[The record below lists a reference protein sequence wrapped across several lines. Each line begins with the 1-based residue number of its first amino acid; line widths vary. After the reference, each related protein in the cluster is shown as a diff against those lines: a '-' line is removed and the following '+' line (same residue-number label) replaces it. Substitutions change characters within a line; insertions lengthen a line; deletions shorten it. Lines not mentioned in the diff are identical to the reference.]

1 MTIDRI
7 LSRFK
12 IQTKIFLMVTPFVLN
27 IALVGIVGL
36 YSNQLLRGRIE
47 ISNVVL
53 QSMDGYKQVFASI
66 SGFLRNPSKQNFD
79 KASADVEQQKERLS
93 DVITQLKALTDV
105 SLLEQA
111 SGQTDGISQNND
123 KLWKLEQQRV
133 DIQADVKASFDAMTG
148 GQAQVGK
155 IAFEL
160 IANGTRQQNAQKA
173 ALKLSV
179 DIDTQTRQ
187 LASFI
192 EGLAKAATPADRKTI
207 LEKDAKSI
215 ADGLKSISKSVPAAN
230 ADVLG
235 QITSSLGALQ
245 QDANAG
251 KMPDGLQER
260 ILIAANNVLQGVA
273 SDIMRNAVLELT
285 NAEKVV
291 TLANTVNRKLAS
303 IVGNINNLQVDFAKL
318 SSAPTVDQVTQ
329 TQGEAYMFIKNLTE
343 LAAVIADNPDMAK
356 ISAQMKPM
364 LETMS
369 NNAQSLLDISDRKN
383 KEFAAAATQIDQ
395 TWSLLSEF
403 ANQQKDAAKTQSA
416 SANGISIAVVVA
428 GIIIAILAGIGLIVI
443 FRRPIAQ
450 ITDAMQRLAQGLL
463 DTDIR
468 SDRRAD
474 EIGDMARALG
484 VFKANA
490 LEKLKI
496 EAMSEEQRQ
505 AAEVERQRNDA
516 EKQASQEQINFAV
529 SELALSLRKLAD
541 GDLRCAIAV
550 PFAGGLDQ
558 LCNDFNTSIER
569 LNETL
574 VMIRQDASAI
584 QANGN
589 AMRGSADELASRTE
603 TQAASLEETAAA
615 VEEITVTV
623 QQTAGRASEAN
634 AIVSDTRKS
643 AEASVDIVADAVNAM
658 VRIEDAS
665 GRIEQ
670 IIGVIDEIAFQ
681 TNLLALN
688 AGIEAARAGEAGK
701 GFAVVAME
709 VCELAQRSA
718 DAAKEIKGLIEA
730 AAREVASGVHNV
742 QRTGAALGTI
752 SNRVAELFGHVPMI
766 TQAARDQS
774 NGLQEVNSAV
784 NQMDQMTQANGAMV
798 EEAHAMAQQLAS
810 EGDHLIQLVSQFR
823 LSDNARGSYSAAA

>member
-1 MTIDRI
+1 MTIDSI

-12 IQTKIFLMVTPFVLN
+12 IQTKIFLMVTPFVLS
-27 IALVGIVGL
+27 IALVGVVGL

-66 SGFLRNPSKQNFD
+66 SGFLRDPSKQNFD

-93 DVITQLKALTDV
+93 DVGAQLKAQTDV

-111 SGQTDGISQNND
+111 LSQTDGIAENNN
-123 KLWKLEQQRV
+123 KLWKLEQERV
-133 DIQADVKASFDAMTG
+133 DIQANVKATFDAMTAT
-148 GQAQVGK
+148 QAQVGK
-155 IAFEL
+155 IAFKL
-160 IANGTRQQNAQKA
+160 IADGTRQQNTQKA

-192 EGLAKAATPADRKTI
+192 DAFAKAATPADRKAI
-207 LEKDAKSI
+207 LDKDAKPI
-215 ADGLKSISKSVPAAN
+215 TDGLKSIAKSVPPAN
-230 ADVLG
+230 ADVVN
-235 QITSSLGALQ
+235 QITASLNALQ
-245 QDANAG
+245 QDAATG
-251 KMPDGLQER
+251 KVSDGSQEKA
-260 ILIAANNVLQGVA
+260 LVAANGVLQGVA
-273 SDIMRNAVLELT
+273 SDIMRSAVLELT

-303 IVGNINNLQVDFAKL
+303 IVGNMNNLQVDFAKL

-329 TQGEAYMFIKNLTE
+329 TQGEAYMYIKNLTE
-343 LAAVIADNPDMAK
+343 LAAAITDNQDMAK
-356 ISAQMKPM
+356 IPAQMKPM
-364 LETMS
+364 LDTMS
-369 NNAQSLLDISDRKN
+369 NNAQSLLNIYDRKN
-383 KEFAAAATQIDQ
+383 KEFAAAAAQIDQ
-395 TWSLLSEF
+395 TWGLLSEF
-403 ANQQKDAAKTQSA
+403 ANQQKDAAKAQSA
-416 SANGISIAVVVA
+416 SANGISVAVVVA
-428 GIIIAILAGIGLIVI
+428 GIIIAVLAGIGLIVI
-443 FRRPIAQ
+443 FRRPIGQ

-468 SDRRAD
+468 GDRRAD

-496 EAMSEEQRQ
+496 EAMSEDQRQ
-505 AAEVERQRNDA
+505 AAEAERLRNDA
-516 EKQASQEQINFAV
+516 ERQASQEQINFAV

-541 GDLRCAIAV
+541 GDLRCAITV

-558 LCNDFNTSIER
+558 LRNDFNSSIER

-584 QANGN
+584 QANGA
-589 AMRGSADELASRTE
+589 AMRGSADELARRTE

-643 AEASVDIVADAVNAM
+643 AEASADIVADAVSAM
-658 VRIEDAS
+658 ARIEDAS

-709 VCELAQRSA
+709 VRELAQRSA
-718 DAAKEIKGLIEA
+718 DAAKEIKGLIET

-742 QRTGAALGTI
+742 QRTGDALGTI
-752 SNRVAELFGHVPMI
+752 SSRVAELFGHVQMI

-774 NGLQEVNSAV
+774 SGLQEVNSAV
-784 NQMDQMTQANGAMV
+784 NQMDQMTQANAAMV
-798 EEAHAMAQQLAS
+798 EEANAVAQQLAS
-810 EGDHLIQLVSQFR
+810 EGDHLMQLVSQFR
-823 LSDNARGSYSAAA
+823 LSDGSRSGYSAAA